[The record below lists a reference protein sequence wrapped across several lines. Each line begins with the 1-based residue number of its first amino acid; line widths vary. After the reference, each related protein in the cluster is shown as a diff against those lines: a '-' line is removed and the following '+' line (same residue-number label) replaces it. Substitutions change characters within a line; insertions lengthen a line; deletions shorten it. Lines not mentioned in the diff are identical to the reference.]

1 MQNHILPA
9 IVSLGLLIAPPTLA
23 DEASD
28 AIAAAQSAYAAGN
41 LKAASEAL
49 QTASRAIA
57 VTKGTLLT
65 AALPPA
71 PDGWTREDNT
81 SMAQDF
87 ASIGGGTGAES
98 YYAAPDGT
106 TIKINMMTDSPMV
119 TGMMGMFATEQ
130 MMAMMGKVVDLPG
143 VKMIE
148 QDNSLLGIVD
158 GRLLVQI
165 DGAPVDQLM
174 PLAAQIDF
182 EALARFDTGN

>member
-1 MQNHILPA
+1 MQHRMFPA
-9 IVSLGLLIAPPTLA
+9 LLSIGLCLTTPVLA

-28 AIAAAQSAYAAGN
+28 AITAAQTAYDSGN
-41 LKAASEAL
+41 LKAAAEAL
-49 QTASRAIA
+49 QAATRAIA
-57 VTKGTLLT
+57 VTKGALLN

-87 ASIGGGTGAES
+87 AAIGGGTGTEA

-130 MMAMMGKVVDLPG
+130 MMAMLGKVVDLPG

-158 GRLLVQI
+158 GRLMVQI

-174 PLAAQIDF
+174 PLASQIDF
-182 EALARFDTGN
+182 EALARFDMGN